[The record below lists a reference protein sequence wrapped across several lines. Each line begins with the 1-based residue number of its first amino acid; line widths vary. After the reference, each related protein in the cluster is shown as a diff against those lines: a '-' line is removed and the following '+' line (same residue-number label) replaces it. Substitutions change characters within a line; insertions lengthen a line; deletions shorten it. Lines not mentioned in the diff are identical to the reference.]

1 MDHLHQLELAART
14 QLFTAHTLTADTAVL
29 SVTQC
34 DHRRLHTLY
43 ITYCS
48 VALQSFTSLER
59 ATRRSLEHSSFLVAI
74 F

>member
-14 QLFTAHTLTADTAVL
+14 QLFTTHAADTAVL